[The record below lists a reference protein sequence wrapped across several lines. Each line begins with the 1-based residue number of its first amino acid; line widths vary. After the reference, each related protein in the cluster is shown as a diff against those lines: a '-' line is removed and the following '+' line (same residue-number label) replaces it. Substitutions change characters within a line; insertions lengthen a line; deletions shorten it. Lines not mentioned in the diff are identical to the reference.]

1 MSNTYD
7 WRDSSDSD
15 LSQGMEMATEAAR
28 EARQT
33 GDKQREAAFHND
45 LNTMIDRAE
54 ERGWF
59 GRRRS

>member
-15 LSQGMEMATEAAR
+15 LAQGMEMATEAAR
-28 EARQT
+28 EAQQT
-33 GDKQREAAFHND
+33 GNKQREAAFHQD
-45 LNTMIDRAE
+45 LNTMLDRAE

-59 GRRRS
+59 RRSR